1 MQQLIEILR
10 REKCSLVVKNHG
22 IVTTY
27 SKPGVR
33 DLEHLLD
40 HDPEMLDGATIA
52 DKVIGK
58 AAAAMVVVGGV
69 KELYAEVM
77 SKKAIPFLEEAGIAY
92 SYGTLVDTIKEEG
105 DRCQLEK
112 ITAPAT
118 TPEETVA
125 LLRTHFEEKKRE
137 RKVKKKNQIVRY

>member
-40 HDPEMLDGATIA
+40 HEPEVLHGAVIA

-69 KELYAEVM
+69 KGLYAEVM

-112 ITAPAT
+112 ITSPAT

-125 LLRTHFEEKKRE
+125 LLRAHFEEKKRE
-137 RKVKKKNQIVRY
+137 REVRN

>member
-40 HDPEMLDGATIA
+40 HEPEVLQGAVIA

-69 KELYAEVM
+69 KALYAEVM

-92 SYGTLVDTIKEEG
+92 TCGTLVDTIKEEG

-125 LLRTHFEEKKRE
+125 LLRTHFEKKKRE
-137 RKVKKKNQIVRY
+137 REVRG

>member
-10 REKCSLVVKNHG
+10 REKCSLVVKNHD

-33 DLEHLLD
+33 DLEYLLD
-40 HDPEMLDGATIA
+40 HDPEMLHGATIA

-69 KELYAEVM
+69 KELYAEVL
-77 SKKAIPFLEEAGIAY
+77 SKKAIPFLKEAGIVY
-92 SYGTLVDTIKEEG
+92 TYGTLVDTIKEEG

-112 ITAPAT
+112 ITAPAS

-125 LLRTHFEEKKRE
+125 LLRAHFEEKKRE
-137 RKVKKKNQIVRY
+137 REVRN

>member
-10 REKCSLVVKNHG
+10 REKCSLVVKNHD

-33 DLEHLLD
+33 DLEYLLD
-40 HDPEMLDGATIA
+40 HDPEMLHGATIA

-77 SKKAIPFLEEAGIAY
+77 SKRAIPFLEEAGIAY
-92 SYGTLVDTIKEEG
+92 TYGTLVDTIKEEG

-112 ITAPAT
+112 ITAPAS

-137 RKVKKKNQIVRY
+137 REVRN

>member
-10 REKCSLVVKNHG
+10 REKCSLVVKNHD

-33 DLEHLLD
+33 DLEYLLD
-40 HDPEMLDGATIA
+40 HDPEMLHGATIA

-69 KELYAEVM
+69 KELFAEVM
-77 SKKAIPFLEEAGIAY
+77 SKRAIPFLEEAGIAY
-92 SYGTLVDTIKEEG
+92 TYGTLVDTIKEEG

-125 LLRTHFEEKKRE
+125 LLRAHFEEKKRE
-137 RKVKKKNQIVRY
+137 REVRN

>member
-1 MQQLIEILR
+1 MQYIIEILR
-10 REKCSLVVKNHG
+10 KEGCSLVVKNHS
-22 IVTTY
+22 IITTY

-40 HDPEMLDGATIA
+40 HEPDVLHGASIA

-105 DRCQLEK
+105 GRCKLEK

-125 LLRTHFEEKKRE
+125 LLRTHFKEKKRE
-137 RKVKKKNQIVRY
+137 RVVRN

>member
-40 HDPEMLDGATIA
+40 YDPEMLDGATIA

-92 SYGTLVDTIKEEG
+92 TYGTLVDTIKEEG

-125 LLRTHFEEKKRE
+125 LLRAHFEEKKRE
-137 RKVKKKNQIVRY
+137 REVRN

>member
-33 DLEHLLD
+33 DLEYLLD
-40 HDPEMLDGATIA
+40 HDPEMLHGATIA

-77 SKKAIPFLEEAGIAY
+77 STKAIPLLEEAGIAY
-92 SYGTLVDTIKEEG
+92 TYGTLVDTIKEEG
-105 DRCQLEK
+105 GRCQLEK

-137 RKVKKKNQIVRY
+137 REVRN

>member
-10 REKCSLVVKNHG
+10 REKCSLVVKNHD

-40 HDPEMLDGATIA
+40 HEPDVLKGATIA

-77 SKKAIPFLEEAGIAY
+77 STKAIPFLEEAGIAY
-92 SYGTLVDTIKEEG
+92 TYGTLVDTI
-105 DRCQLEK
+105 
-112 ITAPAT
+112 
-118 TPEETVA
+118 
-125 LLRTHFEEKKRE
+125 
-137 RKVKKKNQIVRY
+137 

>member
-10 REKCSLVVKNHG
+10 REKCSLVVKNHD

-33 DLEHLLD
+33 DLEYLLD
-40 HDPEMLDGATIA
+40 HDPEMLHGATIA

-58 AAAAMVVVGGV
+58 AAAAMVVMGGV

-77 SKKAIPFLEEAGIAY
+77 SKRAIPFLEEAGIAY
-92 SYGTLVDTIKEEG
+92 TYGTLVDTIKEEG

-118 TPEETVA
+118 PPEETVA
-125 LLRTHFEEKKRE
+125 LLRAHFEEKKRE
-137 RKVKKKNQIVRY
+137 REVRN

>member
-33 DLEHLLD
+33 DLEYLLD
-40 HDPEMLDGATIA
+40 HDPEMLHGATIA

-77 SKKAIPFLEEAGIAY
+77 SKKAIPFLDDAGIIY
-92 SYGTLVDTIKEEG
+92 TYGTLVDTIKEEG

-137 RKVKKKNQIVRY
+137 REVRV

>member
-40 HDPEMLDGATIA
+40 HEPEVLRGAVIA

-69 KELYAEVM
+69 KALYAEVM
-77 SKKAIPFLEEAGIAY
+77 SKKAIPFLDEAGIAY
-92 SYGTLVDTIKEEG
+92 TYGTLVDTIKEEG

-125 LLRTHFEEKKRE
+125 LLRAHFEEKKMERE
-137 RKVKKKNQIVRY
+137 VRG

>member
-40 HDPEMLDGATIA
+40 HEPEMLQGATIA

-92 SYGTLVDTIKEEG
+92 TYGTLVDTIKEEG

-137 RKVKKKNQIVRY
+137 REVRG

>member
-10 REKCSLVVKNHG
+10 REKCSLVVKSHG

-40 HDPEMLDGATIA
+40 HEPEVLHGAVIA

-77 SKKAIPFLEEAGIAY
+77 SKRAIPFLDDAGIIY
-92 SYGTLVDTIKEEG
+92 TYGTLVDTIKEEG

-118 TPEETVA
+118 TTEETVA

-137 RKVKKKNQIVRY
+137 RNDRN

>member
-10 REKCSLVVKNHG
+10 REKCSLVVKNHD

-33 DLEHLLD
+33 DLEYLLD
-40 HDPEMLDGATIA
+40 HDPEMLHGATIA

-77 SKKAIPFLEEAGIAY
+77 SKRAIPFLEEAGIAY
-92 SYGTLVDTIKEEG
+92 TYGTLVDTIKEEG
-105 DRCQLEK
+105 GRCQLEK

-125 LLRTHFEEKKRE
+125 LLRAHFEEKKRE
-137 RKVKKKNQIVRY
+137 REVRN

>member
-40 HDPEMLDGATIA
+40 HEPEVLQGAVIA

-69 KELYAEVM
+69 KALYAEVM
-77 SKKAIPFLEEAGIAY
+77 SKKAIPFLDEAGIAY
-92 SYGTLVDTIKEEG
+92 TYGTLVDTIKEEG

-118 TPEETVA
+118 TPEETIA
-125 LLRTHFEEKKRE
+125 LLRAHFEEKKRE
-137 RKVKKKNQIVRY
+137 REVRN

>member
-33 DLEHLLD
+33 DLEYLLD
-40 HDPEMLDGATIA
+40 HDPEMLHGATIA

-77 SKKAIPFLEEAGIAY
+77 SKKAIPFLDDAGIIY
-92 SYGTLVDTIKEEG
+92 TYGTLVDTIKEEG

-137 RKVKKKNQIVRY
+137 RKVRG

>member
-1 MQQLIEILR
+1 MQHLIEILR
-10 REKCSLVVKNHG
+10 REGCSLVVKNHG
-22 IVTTY
+22 IITTY

-40 HDPEMLDGATIA
+40 HDPEVLKGATIA

-58 AAAAMVVVGGV
+58 AAAAIVVVGGV

-77 SKKAIPFLEEAGIAY
+77 SKRAIPFLDNAGIAY

-105 DRCQLEK
+105 GRCKLEK
-112 ITAPAT
+112 ITAPAS

-125 LLRTHFEEKKRE
+125 LLRAHFEEKKKE
-137 RKVKKKNQIVRY
+137 RLEIRR

>member
-92 SYGTLVDTIKEEG
+92 TYGTLVDTIKEEG

-137 RKVKKKNQIVRY
+137 REVRN

>member
-33 DLEHLLD
+33 DLEYLLD
-40 HDPEMLDGATIA
+40 HDPEMLHGATIA

-69 KELYAEVM
+69 KELYAEVL

-92 SYGTLVDTIKEEG
+92 TYGTLVDTIKEEG

-125 LLRTHFEEKKRE
+125 LLRAHFEEKKRE
-137 RKVKKKNQIVRY
+137 REVRN

>member
-10 REKCSLVVKNHG
+10 REKCSLVVKNHD

-33 DLEHLLD
+33 DLEYLLD
-40 HDPEMLDGATIA
+40 HDPEMLHGATIA

-77 SKKAIPFLEEAGIAY
+77 SKRAIPFLEEAGIAY
-92 SYGTLVDTIKEEG
+92 TYGTLVDTIKEEG
-105 DRCQLEK
+105 GRCQLEK
-112 ITAPAT
+112 ITAPAS

-125 LLRTHFEEKKRE
+125 LLRAHFEEKKRE
-137 RKVKKKNQIVRY
+137 REVRN

>member
-33 DLEHLLD
+33 DLEYLLD
-40 HDPEMLDGATIA
+40 HDPEMLHGATIA

-77 SKKAIPFLEEAGIAY
+77 SKRAIPFLEEAGIAY
-92 SYGTLVDTIKEEG
+92 TYGTLVDTIKEEG
-105 DRCQLEK
+105 GRCQLEK
-112 ITAPAT
+112 ITAPAS

-125 LLRTHFEEKKRE
+125 LLRAHFEEKKRE
-137 RKVKKKNQIVRY
+137 REVRN

>member
-40 HDPEMLDGATIA
+40 HDPEVLHGAVIA

-77 SKKAIPFLEEAGIAY
+77 RTKAIPFLEDARIAY
-92 SYGTLVDTIKEEG
+92 TYGTLVDTIKEEG

-125 LLRTHFEEKKRE
+125 LLRAHFEEKKRE
-137 RKVKKKNQIVRY
+137 REVRN

>member
-33 DLEHLLD
+33 DLEYLLD
-40 HDPEMLDGATIA
+40 HDPEMLHGATIA

-77 SKKAIPFLEEAGIAY
+77 SKRAIPFLEEAGIAY
-92 SYGTLVDTIKEEG
+92 TYGTLVDTIKEEG
-105 DRCQLEK
+105 NRCQLEK

-137 RKVKKKNQIVRY
+137 REVRN

>member
-33 DLEHLLD
+33 DLEHLFD
-40 HDPEMLDGATIA
+40 HAPEMLHGATIA

-77 SKKAIPFLEEAGIAY
+77 SKRAIPFLEEAGIAY
-92 SYGTLVDTIKEEG
+92 TYGTLVDTIKEEG

-118 TPEETVA
+118 TPEETVD
-125 LLRTHFEEKKRE
+125 LLRAHFEEKKRE
-137 RKVKKKNQIVRY
+137 REVRN

>member
-10 REKCSLVVKNHG
+10 REKCSLVVKNHD

-33 DLEHLLD
+33 DLEYLLD
-40 HDPEMLDGATIA
+40 HDPEMLHGATIA

-77 SKKAIPFLEEAGIAY
+77 SKRAIPFLEEAGIAY
-92 SYGTLVDTIKEEG
+92 TYGTLVDTIKEEG

-112 ITAPAT
+112 ITAPAS

-125 LLRTHFEEKKRE
+125 LLRAHFEKKKRE
-137 RKVKKKNQIVRY
+137 REVRN

>member
-33 DLEHLLD
+33 DLEYLLD
-40 HDPEMLDGATIA
+40 HDPEMLHGATIA

-69 KELYAEVM
+69 KELFAEVM
-77 SKKAIPFLEEAGIAY
+77 SKRAIPFLEEAGIAY
-92 SYGTLVDTIKEEG
+92 TYGTLVDTIKEEG

-112 ITAPAT
+112 ITAPAS

-125 LLRTHFEEKKRE
+125 LLRAHFEEKKRE
-137 RKVKKKNQIVRY
+137 REVRN

>member
-92 SYGTLVDTIKEEG
+92 TYGTLVDTIKEEG

-125 LLRTHFEEKKRE
+125 LLRAHFEEKKRE
-137 RKVKKKNQIVRY
+137 REVRN

>member
-40 HDPEMLDGATIA
+40 HEPEVLQGAVIA

-69 KELYAEVM
+69 KALYAEVM
-77 SKKAIPFLEEAGIAY
+77 SKKAIPFLDEAGITY

-112 ITAPAT
+112 ITAPAS

-137 RKVKKKNQIVRY
+137 REVRG

>member
-10 REKCSLVVKNHG
+10 REKCSLVVKNHD

-33 DLEHLLD
+33 DLEYLLD
-40 HDPEMLDGATIA
+40 HDPEMLHGATIA

-69 KELYAEVM
+69 KELYAEEM
-77 SKKAIPFLEEAGIAY
+77 STKAIPILEEAGIAY
-92 SYGTLVDTIKEEG
+92 TYGTLVDTIKEEG

-125 LLRTHFEEKKRE
+125 LLRAHFEEKKRE
-137 RKVKKKNQIVRY
+137 REVRN

>member
-33 DLEHLLD
+33 DLEYLLD
-40 HDPEMLDGATIA
+40 HDPEMLHGATIA

-77 SKKAIPFLEEAGIAY
+77 SKKAIPFLEETGIAY
-92 SYGTLVDTIKEEG
+92 TCGTLVDTIKEEG

-125 LLRTHFEEKKRE
+125 LLRAHFEEKKRE
-137 RKVKKKNQIVRY
+137 REVRG

>member
-40 HDPEMLDGATIA
+40 HEPEVLQGAVIA

-69 KELYAEVM
+69 KALYAEVM
-77 SKKAIPFLEEAGIAY
+77 SKKAIPFLDEAGIAY
-92 SYGTLVDTIKEEG
+92 SYGTLVDTIIEEG

-125 LLRTHFEEKKRE
+125 LLRAHFEEKKRE
-137 RKVKKKNQIVRY
+137 REVRN

>member
-10 REKCSLVVKNHG
+10 KEKCSLVVKNHG

-40 HDPEMLDGATIA
+40 HDPEALHGAVIA

-58 AAAAMVVVGGV
+58 AAAAMVVVGRV
-69 KELYAEVM
+69 KALYAEVV

-92 SYGTLVDTIKEEG
+92 TYGTLVDTIKEEG

-118 TPEETVA
+118 TPEETIA

-137 RKVKKKNQIVRY
+137 REVRG

>member
-40 HDPEMLDGATIA
+40 HEPEVLQGAVIA

-69 KELYAEVM
+69 KALYAEVM
-77 SKKAIPFLEEAGIAY
+77 SKKAIPFLDEAGIAY

-125 LLRTHFEEKKRE
+125 LLRAHFKEKKRE
-137 RKVKKKNQIVRY
+137 REVRN

>member
-10 REKCSLVVKNHG
+10 REKCSLVVKNHD

-33 DLEHLLD
+33 DLEYLLD
-40 HDPEMLDGATIA
+40 HDPEMLHGATIA

-77 SKKAIPFLEEAGIAY
+77 SKKAIPFLEEAGIVY
-92 SYGTLVDTIKEEG
+92 TYGTLVDTIKEEG

-137 RKVKKKNQIVRY
+137 REVRN

>member
-10 REKCSLVVKNHG
+10 REKCSLVVKNHD

-33 DLEHLLD
+33 DLEYLLD
-40 HDPEMLDGATIA
+40 HDPEMLHGATIA

-69 KELYAEVM
+69 KELFAEVM
-77 SKKAIPFLEEAGIAY
+77 SKRAIPFLEEAGIAY
-92 SYGTLVDTIKEEG
+92 TYGTLVDTIKEEG

-137 RKVKKKNQIVRY
+137 REVRN

>member
-22 IVTTY
+22 IITSY

-77 SKKAIPFLEEAGIAY
+77 SKKAMPFLEEAGIAY
-92 SYGTLVDTIKEEG
+92 TYGTLVDTIKEEG

-137 RKVKKKNQIVRY
+137 REVRN

>member
-10 REKCSLVVKNHG
+10 REKCSLVVKNHD

-33 DLEHLLD
+33 DLEYLLD
-40 HDPEMLDGATIA
+40 HDPEMLHGATIA

-69 KELYAEVM
+69 KELYAEVL
-77 SKKAIPFLEEAGIAY
+77 SKKAIPFLEEAGIVY
-92 SYGTLVDTIKEEG
+92 TYGTLVDTIKEEG

-112 ITAPAT
+112 ITAPAS

-125 LLRTHFEEKKRE
+125 LLRAHFEEKKRE
-137 RKVKKKNQIVRY
+137 REVRN

>member
-1 MQQLIEILR
+1 MQLLIEILR

-33 DLEHLLD
+33 DLEYLLD
-40 HDPEMLDGATIA
+40 HEPEVLHGAVIA

-77 SKKAIPFLEEAGIAY
+77 SKKAIPFLDEAGIAY
-92 SYGTLVDTIKEEG
+92 TYGTLVDTIKEEG
-105 DRCQLEK
+105 GRCQLEK
-112 ITAPAT
+112 ITAPAS

-125 LLRTHFEEKKRE
+125 LLRAHFEEKIRE
-137 RKVKKKNQIVRY
+137 REVRG